1 MSFFDADPERPRL
14 KFKESNPFGKST
26 KSDPPGECDGA
37 ESVATHSA
45 ETALGGGVAVSLPFA
60 PPSEKKNE
68 NEKGK
73 EKEKENEARGIATE
87 GSKKSK
93 MVIRSAR
100 KLLPKRVSFVEEE
113 TTEPAATIATTAAAT
128 APRIAATATS
138 MTTTTISTMN
148 EPPVIE
154 GDAMDIVPANAE
166 EEASKHEG
174 EGKSTPSLSSTP
186 TQEDLNVERKSIEKS
201 AASTSSSSSS
211 STSTVVAYQQETD
224 KDMDVTTYF
233 CEALASDEEAKNDED
248 AEETDVDNHDTSE
261 DIMET
266 VKHQQA
272 CVAREVEDIFTD
284 CTSGRKEQALAT
296 AQSLASDP
304 LVAVSIAMSLLFKQT
319 ELLSASSA
327 LVKELESALARETG
341 GKAPSHEEPSAAE
354 EEEMQ

>member
-14 KFKESNPFGKST
+14 KFKDSNPFGKST

-45 ETALGGGVAVSLPFA
+45 ETASGGGVAVPLPFA
-60 PPSEKKNE
+60 LPSEKKNE
-68 NEKGK
+68 
-73 EKEKENEARGIATE
+73 KEKENEVRGIATE

-100 KLLPKRVSFVEEE
+100 KLLPKRVSFVGEE
-113 TTEPAATIATTAAAT
+113 TTEPAATIATTATAAASRTASAAT
-128 APRIAATATS
+128 A
-138 MTTTTISTMN
+138 MTTTTSSTMN

-166 EEASKHEG
+166 EEASKHKG
-174 EGKSTPSLSSTP
+174 EGMSTPSLSSTS
-186 TQEDLNVERKSIEKS
+186 TQEDLNVERKSIEQS
-201 AASTSSSSSS
+201 AASTSSSSSSSSSS
-211 STSTVVAYQQETD
+211 STSTVVASQQETD

-233 CEALASDEEAKNDED
+233 REALASDEEAKNDED

-284 CTSGRKEQALAT
+284 CTSGRKEHALAT

-327 LVKELESALARETG
+327 LVKELESALAGETG
-341 GKAPSHEEPSAAE
+341 GKAPSHEDPSAEE